1 MSACCVGQI
10 INLLFKSRI
19 APFILKKIIALLC
32 LLLLSAS
39 AAFALWATRP
49 IADTMHE
56 FTIRPGS
63 GLRSSAQQ
71 IAAAGVPLPPLL
83 FELLARVKGQGG
95 QLKAGTFDADAQIT
109 PLELLSKIV
118 RGEYAQ
124 FSFALIEGWTF
135 KQMRAAILHSPNLRH
150 DTAELSDGAILSR
163 LGSIYA
169 QPEGLF
175 FPDTYLLPKGSS
187 DMDLYQH
194 AYHQLQVRLDA
205 IWQQRDP
212 KLSVVKTP
220 YEALILASLIE
231 KETGLRSDRSMIAG
245 VFVNRLRIGML
256 LQTDP
261 SVIYGMGELYQ
272 GKIHRSD
279 LLKDSP
285 YNTYTRPGLPP
296 TPIALVGRESL
307 LAALSPAPTDA
318 LYFVARGDGS
328 SQFSTTLLDHHSA
341 VNHYLKRSP
350 R

>member
-1 MSACCVGQI
+1 MTQI

-19 APFILKKIIALLC
+19 ASLILKKILAS
-32 LLLLSAS
+32 LLLLLIAS
-39 AAFALWATRP
+39 GCAFAFWATQP
-49 IADTMHE
+49 IAATLHE
-56 FTIRPGS
+56 FTIQPGS

-71 IAAAGVPLPPLL
+71 IAAAGVPVQPLL
-83 FELLARVKGQGG
+83 FELLARLKGQGG

-109 PLELLSKIV
+109 PLALLSKIV

-124 FSFALIEGWTF
+124 FGFALIEGWTF
-135 KQMRAAILHSPNLRH
+135 KQMRAAMLHSPDLRH
-150 DTAELSDGAILSR
+150 DTATLSEQQILTR
-163 LGSIYA
+163 LGSTYSQA
-169 QPEGLF
+169 EGLF

-212 KLSVVKTP
+212 KLSVVSTP

-231 KETGLRSDRSMIAG
+231 KETGQKSDRAMIAG
-245 VFVNRLRIGML
+245 VFVNRLRRGML

-272 GKIHRSD
+272 GKIYHSD
-279 LLKDSP
+279 LLRDTP

-296 TPIALVGRESL
+296 TPIALASRQAL
-307 LAALSPAPTDA
+307 LAALNPAHTDA

-328 SQFSTTLLDHHSA
+328 SQFSITLLDHHSA
-341 VNHYLKRSP
+341 VNRYLKRQTP
-350 R
+350 